1 MRYALLTVLP
11 LALVLSAC
19 GNDSGQQ
26 AAAPVTPEASTEP
39 ASAAG
44 SNEPTSAASSVA
56 VTEAAAPMVASES
69 TAAPIAD
76 DEVIY
81 DPIDISKLQSTWW
94 QQFSK

>member
-1 MRYALLTVLP
+1 MLP

-19 GNDSGQQ
+19 GNDSGRQ
-26 AAAPVTPEASTEP
+26 AAAPATPEESTEP
-39 ASAAG
+39 AAAAG
-44 SNEPTSAASSVA
+44 SNEPASAE

-81 DPIDISKLQSTWW
+81 GPIDISKLQSTWW

>member
-26 AAAPVTPEASTEP
+26 AAAPAAPEESTEP
-39 ASAAG
+39 AAAAG
-44 SNEPTSAASSVA
+44 SNEPASAA

-94 QQFSK
+94 QQFSQ

>member
-26 AAAPVTPEASTEP
+26 AAAPAAP
-39 ASAAG
+39 AE
-44 SNEPTSAASSVA
+44 SNEPATAAPSAA

-76 DEVIY
+76 DEVVY
-81 DPIDISKLQSTWW
+81 DPIDVSKLQSTWW
-94 QQFSK
+94 QQFSQ

>member
-1 MRYALLTVLP
+1 MRYPLLTVLP

-26 AAAPVTPEASTEP
+26 AAAPATPEASTEP
-39 ASAAG
+39 AAAAG
-44 SNEPTSAASSVA
+44 SNEPTSAE

>member
-26 AAAPVTPEASTEP
+26 AAAPAAP
-39 ASAAG
+39 AE
-44 SNEPTSAASSVA
+44 SNEPATAAPNAA
-56 VTEAAAPMVASES
+56 VTEATAPMVASES

-76 DEVIY
+76 DEVVY
-81 DPIDISKLQSTWW
+81 DPIDVSKLQSTWW
-94 QQFSK
+94 QQFSQ

>member
-19 GNDSGQQ
+19 GNDSGRQ
-26 AAAPVTPEASTEP
+26 AAAPATPEESTEP
-39 ASAAG
+39 AAAAG
-44 SNEPTSAASSVA
+44 SNEPASAE

>member
-26 AAAPVTPEASTEP
+26 AAAPAAPEASNEP
-39 ASAAG
+39 VAAAG
-44 SNEPTSAASSVA
+44 SNEPASAA

>member
-26 AAAPVTPEASTEP
+26 AAAPATPEASTEP
-39 ASAAG
+39 AAAG
-44 SNEPTSAASSVA
+44 SNEPASAASSA
-56 VTEAAAPMVASES
+56 EVTEAAAPMVASES

-76 DEVIY
+76 DEVVY
-81 DPIDISKLQSTWW
+81 DPIDVSKLQSTWW

>member
-26 AAAPVTPEASTEP
+26 AAAPAAPKESTEP
-39 ASAAG
+39 AAAG
-44 SNEPTSAASSVA
+44 SNEPASAASSA
-56 VTEAAAPMVASES
+56 EVTEAAAPMVASES

>member
-1 MRYALLTVLP
+1 MRYVLLIVLP

-26 AAAPVTPEASTEP
+26 AAAPATPEASTEP
-39 ASAAG
+39 VAAAG
-44 SNEPTSAASSVA
+44 SNEPSAA

>member
-26 AAAPVTPEASTEP
+26 AAAPAAPEESTEP
-39 ASAAG
+39 AAAAG
-44 SNEPTSAASSVA
+44 SNEPASAA